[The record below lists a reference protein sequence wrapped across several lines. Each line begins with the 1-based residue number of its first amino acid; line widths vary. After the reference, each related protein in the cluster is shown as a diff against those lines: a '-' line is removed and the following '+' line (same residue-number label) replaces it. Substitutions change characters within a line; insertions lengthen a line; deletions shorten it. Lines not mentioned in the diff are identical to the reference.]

1 MGRLDRWLGRR
12 RRPAAPAPDDGP
24 RDARGDAL
32 PTDPDFAEYRRY
44 LSSPRRLLFL
54 NFVAGLA
61 RGLGMSVGFTILGAV
76 LLYAMRQLVWQNI
89 PWLSQF
95 IAEIVVLVDAK
106 T

>member
-1 MGRLDRWLGRR
+1 M
-12 RRPAAPAPDDGP
+12 
-24 RDARGDAL
+24 

-44 LSSPRRLLFL
+44 LSSPRRLLFI
-54 NFVAGLA
+54 NFIAGLA
-61 RGLGMSVGFTILGAV
+61 RGLGMSVGFTILGA
-76 LLYAMRQLVWQNI
+76 LLIYFMRQLVWQNI